1 MTKRWTAYKMWIKDV
16 VEGTYTEDGFINF
29 HDLQANRVRILGTV
43 VMKFIGDDRRYGFF
57 ILDDSTETIR
67 VRSFEDTV
75 GLIDKVNVGD
85 IVDVVGR
92 IRKYDNEI
100 YVIPEIVKKID
111 DPNFELLRKL
121 ELISQDKRFRAVVKK
136 EDVYPL
142 PEPTQA
148 SDSTVGETVEEDV
161 VESPKQKVI
170 KLIKELDK
178 GDGVNSESLISRSG
192 LDENVVENII
202 NDMMNDGDIFEP
214 RAGKIKL
221 LI

>member
-16 VEGTYTEDGFINF
+16 AEGNYTEDGFINF
-29 HDLQANRVRILGTV
+29 HNLQANRVSILGTI

-57 ILDDSTETIR
+57 ILDDGTETIR

-75 GLIDKVNVGD
+75 GLIDKANVGD

-100 YVIPEIVKKID
+100 YVIPEIVKRIE

-121 ELISQDKRFRAVVKK
+121 ELMSQDKRFGAVVKK

-142 PEPTQA
+142 PEPQQA
-148 SDSTVGETVEEDV
+148 SNSTGGETVEEDV

-170 KLIKELDK
+170 KLIRELDK
-178 GDGVNSESLISRSG
+178 GDGANSESLISKSG
-192 LDENVVENII
+192 LDKNVVENII